1 MGAWV
6 VVGMTESQLKKVTSL
21 LNDFDLDVNE
31 VNFFAAAV
39 KILKPDTIDA
49 MNVICELNTQ
59 TEGPRT
65 SYTMKTSTF
74 EKYYNVIADLNNE
87 TAEKRQKMAEII
99 GKNENEISPHSFNSK
114 LSLISILV
122 SDDLIKPI

>member
-1 MGAWV
+1 
-6 VVGMTESQLKKVTSL
+6 
-21 LNDFDLDVNE
+21 
-31 VNFFAAAV
+31 
-39 KILKPDTIDA
+39 
-49 MNVICELNTQ
+49 
-59 TEGPRT
+59 
-65 SYTMKTSTF
+65 MKTSTF

-99 GKNENEISPHSFNSK
+99 GKNENGISPHSFNSK

>member
-1 MGAWV
+1 
-6 VVGMTESQLKKVTSL
+6 
-21 LNDFDLDVNE
+21 
-31 VNFFAAAV
+31 
-39 KILKPDTIDA
+39 
-49 MNVICELNTQ
+49 
-59 TEGPRT
+59 
-65 SYTMKTSTF
+65 MKTSTF